1 MNPEPE
7 NDSFTEPGAANLRRA
22 LGQLPPHEP
31 APDTWARI
39 EAQLAADASLPR
51 LVAELP
57 THEPEADLWASIAGR
72 LDAAKAA
79 EAAALPRALGPPA
92 AASRYAS
99 WLAPRRARRALA
111 LAASLVLLIMAGAG
125 WWQYRPAA
133 PDTLASVAPACP
145 RETLTVSEETV
156 EAALPATL
164 PALPPDA
171 LESQG
176 LAFIKKGCSR
186 QPAVCGSA
194 EFQSLNTQL
203 TELQAQQQELQQ
215 ASRRFGSSPELTREQ
230 ARLVNLQAAV
240 TRQLVNLLIT

>member
-1 MNPEPE
+1 MNSEPE
-7 NDSFTEPGAANLRRA
+7 NDSFTEPGAASLRRA

-39 EAQLAADASLPR
+39 EAQLAADAALPR

-72 LDAAKAA
+72 LDAA
-79 EAAALPRALGPPA
+79 EATTQPRTLGLPPA
-92 AASRYAS
+92 AASRYAG
-99 WLAPRRARRALA
+99 WLAPRSARRALA
-111 LAASLVLLIMAGAG
+111 LAASLVLLVLAGAG
-125 WWQYRPAA
+125 WWHHRPAA
-133 PDTLASVAPACP
+133 PATLARVAPTSP
-145 RETLTVSEETV
+145 HETLTVSEENV
-156 EAALPATL
+156 EATLPATL
-164 PALPPDA
+164 PAPPPDA

-176 LAFIKKGCSR
+176 LAFIQKGCSR

-215 ASRRFGSSPELTREQ
+215 ASRRFGSSPELAREQ